1 MATFTINK
9 SDVLEEVAM
18 QTAYIG
24 AKTILS
30 DGRTAYEQIFTTS
43 DDYAMLERF
52 WNEALSFTTGSLKKY
67 MSVEPT
73 LPTLLVP
80 TLTITLG
87 LPTRYDTTQ
96 NDSVEK
102 SLFSYFVNYITSK
115 WMAIA
120 NKTDAEYYE
129 KYANENMKDVLQK
142 IFTIKKPTRPT

>member
-9 SDVLEEVAM
+9 SLVLEEVAM

-67 MSVEPT
+67 MSAEPT
-73 LPTLLVP
+73 FTSP

-96 NDSVEK
+96 NETVQK
-102 SLFSYFVNYITSK
+102 SLFSYFANYITSK

>member
-9 SDVLEEVAM
+9 SDVLEEVAK
-18 QTAYIG
+18 QTAYVG

-43 DDYAMLERF
+43 DDYTMLERF

-67 MSVEPT
+67 MSAAPT
-73 LPTLLVP
+73 FVDS

-102 SLFSYFVNYITSK
+102 SLFSYFANYITSK

-120 NKTDAEYYE
+120 NKIDAEYYE
-129 KYANENMKDVLQK
+129 KYANQNMKDVLQK
-142 IFTIKKPTRPT
+142 IFTIKKPTRPL

>member
-9 SDVLEEVAM
+9 SDVLEEVAK
-18 QTAYIG
+18 QTAYVG

-43 DDYAMLERF
+43 DDYTMLERF

-67 MSVEPT
+67 MSAAPT
-73 LPTLLVP
+73 FVNSILTVTLELPA
-80 TLTITLG
+80 
-87 LPTRYDTTQ
+87 RYDKNQ
-96 NDSVEK
+96 NETVQK
-102 SLFSYFVNYITSK
+102 SLFSYFANYITSK

>member
-1 MATFTINK
+1 MSAAPTFV
-9 SDVLEEVAM
+9 D
-18 QTAYIG
+18 
-24 AKTILS
+24 
-30 DGRTAYEQIFTTS
+30 
-43 DDYAMLERF
+43 
-52 WNEALSFTTGSLKKY
+52 
-67 MSVEPT
+67 
-73 LPTLLVP
+73 P

-96 NDSVEK
+96 NESVGK

>member
-9 SDVLEEVAM
+9 SLVLEEVAM

-67 MSVEPT
+67 MSAEPT
-73 LPTLLVP
+73 FTSP

-87 LPTRYDTTQ
+87 LPIRYDITQ
-96 NDSVEK
+96 NETVQK
-102 SLFSYFVNYITSK
+102 SLFSYFANYITSK

>member
-9 SDVLEEVAM
+9 SLVLEEVAM

-67 MSVEPT
+67 MSAAPT
-73 LPTLLVP
+73 FVSP
-80 TLTITLG
+80 TLTIVLE
-87 LPTRYDTTQ
+87 LPTRYDITQ
-96 NDSVEK
+96 NETVQK
-102 SLFSYFVNYITSK
+102 SLFSYFANYITSK

>member
-1 MATFTINK
+1 MATFTIYKNL
-9 SDVLEEVAM
+9 VLEEVAK
-18 QTAYIG
+18 QTAYVG

-43 DDYAMLERF
+43 DDYTMLERF

-67 MSVEPT
+67 MSAAPT
-73 LPTLLVP
+73 FANS
-80 TLTITLG
+80 TLTVTLE
-87 LPTRYDTTQ
+87 LPARYDITQ
-96 NDSVEK
+96 NETVQN
-102 SLFSYFVNYITSK
+102 SLFSYFANYITSK

-142 IFTIKKPTRPT
+142 IFTIKKPIRPN

>member
-1 MATFTINK
+1 MAVELIVNK
-9 SDVLEEVAM
+9 ADVLEEVAK
-18 QTAYIG
+18 QTAYVG

-43 DDYAMLERF
+43 DDYTMLERF

-67 MSVEPT
+67 ISAAPT
-73 LPTLLVP
+73 FVNSILTVTLELPA
-80 TLTITLG
+80 
-87 LPTRYDTTQ
+87 RYDITQ
-96 NDSVEK
+96 NETVQK
-102 SLFSYFVNYITSK
+102 SLFSYFANYITSK

-142 IFTIKKPTRPT
+142 IFTIKKPIRPN

>member
-1 MATFTINK
+1 MAVELIVNK
-9 SDVLEEVAM
+9 NLVLEEVAM
-18 QTAYIG
+18 QTAYVG

-43 DDYAMLERF
+43 DDYTMLERF

-67 MSVEPT
+67 MSAAPT
-73 LPTLLVP
+73 FVNSILTVTLELPA
-80 TLTITLG
+80 
-87 LPTRYDTTQ
+87 RYDITQ
-96 NDSVEK
+96 NETVQK
-102 SLFSYFVNYITSK
+102 SLFSYFANYITSK

-142 IFTIKKPTRPT
+142 IFTIKKPIRPT

>member
-18 QTAYIG
+18 QTAYVG

-43 DDYAMLERF
+43 DDYTMLERF

-67 MSVEPT
+67 MSAAPT
-73 LPTLLVP
+73 FVNSILTVTLELPA
-80 TLTITLG
+80 
-87 LPTRYDTTQ
+87 RYDITQ
-96 NDSVEK
+96 NETVQK
-102 SLFSYFVNYITSK
+102 SLFSYFANYITAK

-142 IFTIKKPTRPT
+142 IFTIKKPTRPN

>member
-1 MATFTINK
+1 MATFTIDK
-9 SDVLEEVAM
+9 SLVLEEVAM

-24 AKTILS
+24 AKTILA

-67 MSVEPT
+67 MSAAPT
-73 LPTLLVP
+73 FVSP
-80 TLTITLG
+80 TLTIVLE

-96 NDSVEK
+96 NDSVQK
-102 SLFSYFVNYITSK
+102 SLFSYFANYITSK

-120 NKTDAEYYE
+120 SKTDAVYYE

>member
-9 SDVLEEVAM
+9 SLVLEEVAM

-67 MSVEPT
+67 MSAEPT
-73 LPTLLVP
+73 FTSP

-96 NDSVEK
+96 NETVQK
-102 SLFSYFVNYITSK
+102 SLFSYFANYITSK

-142 IFTIKKPTRPT
+142 IFTIKKPTRPL

>member
-9 SDVLEEVAM
+9 SDVLEEVAK
-18 QTAYIG
+18 QTAYVG

-43 DDYAMLERF
+43 DDYTMLERF

-67 MSVEPT
+67 MSAAPT
-73 LPTLLVP
+73 FVNSILTVTLELPA
-80 TLTITLG
+80 
-87 LPTRYDTTQ
+87 RYDTTQ
-96 NDSVEK
+96 NETVQK
-102 SLFSYFVNYITSK
+102 SLFSYFANYITSK

-142 IFTIKKPTRPT
+142 IFTIKKPIRPN

>member
-1 MATFTINK
+1 MAVELIVNK
-9 SDVLEEVAM
+9 ADVLEEVAK
-18 QTAYIG
+18 QTAYVG

-43 DDYAMLERF
+43 DDYTMLERF

-67 MSVEPT
+67 MSAAPT
-73 LPTLLVP
+73 FVNSILTVTLELPA
-80 TLTITLG
+80 
-87 LPTRYDTTQ
+87 RYHITQ
-96 NDSVEK
+96 NETVQK
-102 SLFSYFVNYITSK
+102 SLYSYFANYITSK

-142 IFTIKKPTRPT
+142 IFTIKKPIRPN